1 MVVDSAKEVDPV
13 RVISTAKDSARQS
26 AETLRSNAL
35 VHPLPWFVIA
45 AVSCFILV
53 HVLFYNESVGTP
65 AHRYWH
71 FTMNVHESV
80 SVRFSSRIVD
90 RVGDAIQTQIGED
103 SEQLIQQVRS
113 NMTCPVESGEE
124 ILLRISEALK
134 NLEPKPD
141 VFDVVQQCLAD
152 FQQNPRILL
161 STLSDAW
168 TTGRQY
174 LAMTEALD
182 ATVL

>member
-1 MVVDSAKEVDPV
+1 
-13 RVISTAKDSARQS
+13 
-26 AETLRSNAL
+26 
-35 VHPLPWFVIA
+35 
-45 AVSCFILV
+45 
-53 HVLFYNESVGTP
+53 
-65 AHRYWH
+65 
-71 FTMNVHESV
+71 
-80 SVRFSSRIVD
+80 
-90 RVGDAIQTQIGED
+90 
-103 SEQLIQQVRS
+103 
-113 NMTCPVESGEE
+113 
-124 ILLRISEALK
+124 
-134 NLEPKPD
+134 LEPKPD